1 MSVKFIT
8 RLIIVLVVGIVALAA
23 QTALQAHLDAP
34 GPIPPGMLTKKLD
47 QLPLQLGDWIG
58 KDLALDESVVYT
70 HPMEYLQRGYINV
83 QTKQQVQLWVVY
95 SEVGEDRGHHPEVC
109 YPVAG
114 QPEDFRARADIEV
127 PGHKSPVQQLR
138 YGKGSDMKLVYYW
151 HYTLPS
157 PETPDLDDLQRTYQ
171 RLRQRSASVTLQVF
185 APEQWPDTAEG
196 AIEIVRL
203 VDDAFQSLLGPN
215 AVRGCQRLPV
225 TLN

>member
-8 RLIIVLVVGIVALAA
+8 RMIIVLVVGIVALVA
-23 QTALQAHLDAP
+23 QEVLQAHLNAP
-34 GPIPPGMLTKKLD
+34 GPIPPGVLTKKLETF
-47 QLPLQLGDWIG
+47 PLQLGGWIG
-58 KDLALDESVVYT
+58 KDIPLDETVVYT
-70 HPMEYLQRGYINV
+70 HPMEYLQRVYINR
-83 QTKQQVQLWVVY
+83 QTKQQVQLWVVF

-114 QPEDFRARADIEV
+114 QPEDPRGRAEIEV

-138 YGKGSDMKLVYYW
+138 YGNDGDMKLVYYW

-157 PETPDLDDLQRTYQ
+157 PQTPDLDELQRTYQ
-171 RLRQRSASVTLQVF
+171 RLRQRPASVTLQVF

-203 VDDAFQSLLGPN
+203 VDDAFQSFLGPK